1 VKRND
6 VVELRRQHCQRK
18 WHEVARKQQQP
29 TEQLNR
35 EEECG
40 KMRLADGD
48 KKLNRERIRRGRLVE
63 RRRTEPMKRAA
74 LYCRVSTIDQHPET
88 QLGELRQFAANRF
101 EIVGEYTD
109 HGFSGTRARR
119 PELDRMMDDARRHKF
134 DVLLVWSCDRLARS
148 TKHLLQTID
157 ELNGFGIQFLSQREA
172 IDTEGPLG
180 RAILVIVSAMA
191 ELERCIIIERVRAG
205 MRRARLE
212 GRQIGRARLDVDRR
226 QVIDDRRS
234 GMSLTQVAKKHGISR
249 ASVCRLM
256 KEASGNSSS
265 VLLEGGFGQEAHA

>member
-1 VKRND
+1 
-6 VVELRRQHCQRK
+6 
-18 WHEVARKQQQP
+18 
-29 TEQLNR
+29 
-35 EEECG
+35 
-40 KMRLADGD
+40 
-48 KKLNRERIRRGRLVE
+48 
-63 RRRTEPMKRAA
+63 MKRAA
-74 LYCRVSTIDQHPET
+74 LYCRVSTVDQHPET

-101 EIVGEYTD
+101 QIVGEYTD

-157 ELNGFGIQFLSQREA
+157 ELNGMGIQFLSQREA

-180 RAILVIVSAMA
+180 RALIVIVSAMS
-191 ELERCIIIERVRAG
+191 ELERCLIVERVRAG

-212 GRQIGRARLDVDRR
+212 GRQIGRARLDVNRE
-226 QVIDDRRS
+226 QVVLDRRS
-234 GMSLTQVAKKHGISR
+234 GLSLTQVAKKHYISR

-256 KEASGNSSS
+256 KEWNGANLPVPIETEQHGM
-265 VLLEGGFGQEAHA
+265 EARA